1 MGDITHLKDAITKAI
16 TYIEKDELP
25 PLWDRDSIFNMG
37 GASSESGKPGTGK
50 SGETEGETNKNRGP
64 RPPSH
69 FWIRINFEQF
79 RELLMIVFFRS
90 CVIGES

>member
-1 MGDITHLKDAITKAI
+1 MTHLKDAITKAI

-50 SGETEGETNKNRGP
+50 SGETEGVTNRNKGP
-64 RPPSH
+64 RPPPPPIFGSGSMLNG
-69 FWIRINFEQF
+69 F
-79 RELLMIVFFRS
+79 VS
-90 CVIGES
+90 CL

>member
-50 SGETEGETNKNRGP
+50 SGVTEGETNRNKG
-64 RPPSH
+64 PPSH
-69 FWIRINFEQF
+69 FWIRINVERF
-79 RELLMIVFFRS
+79 RELLIIVFRS
-90 CVIGES
+90 CVDWQS